1 MDWNALRAEFPRHE
15 VDWRANS
22 VSQKDPDNPV
32 AMALA
37 YIDARA
43 VMDRLDAVCGPHGWQ
58 CSYTET
64 PQGRVLCT
72 LSILVNGEWVSKSDG
87 SGASDIEGEK
97 GGISGA
103 LKRAA
108 VAWGIGR
115 YLYDME
121 TPWVPCELYK
131 GKWNKWKVDPWTRV
145 RKRGTPP
152 PESDPGAAVAA
163 EEPAKAVE
171 EKAEGEKAKAAD
183 AWAANFAGKVRKAE
197 GPLDATQLVADNAA
211 AVGRL
216 KAYPDALAKV
226 EAALKE
232 HGCALT
238 IRDGKASASEADIP
252 DDDLPER
259 VKEGARFM
267 AAG

>member
-1 MDWNALRAEFPRHE
+1 MDWMALSAEFPRHE
-15 VDWRANS
+15 VDWRAQS
-22 VSQKDPDNPV
+22 VTQKDPKNPK

-43 VMDRLDAVCGPHGWQ
+43 VMDRLDAVCGPGGWQ

-87 SGASDIEGEK
+87 SGATDIEGEK

-108 VAWGIGR
+108 VAWGVGR

-121 TPWVPCELYK
+121 TPWVPCELYN
-131 GKWNKWKVDPWTRV
+131 GKWNKWKVDPWTCI

-152 PESDPGAAVAA
+152 PQDDPGGAEAAEEARKAAAAVA
-163 EEPAKAVE
+163 EAKVRAQ
-171 EKAEGEKAKAAD
+171 KAA
-183 AWAANFAGKVRKAE
+183 AAGAFAESFAASVAKAE
-197 GPLDATQLVADNAA
+197 GPFDAMQLVADEKAM
-211 AVGRL
+211 VGRL
-216 KAYPDALAKV
+216 KEYPDALAKV
-226 EAALKE
+226 TAALKE

-238 IRDGKASASEADIP
+238 IRDGVASASEADIP
-252 DDDLPER
+252 DD
-259 VKEGARFM
+259 VM
-267 AAG
+267 AAE